1 MVPSRALIAVLAA
14 CSTISTAACA
24 RSTSTGDAERGRRA
38 FIEYKCTT
46 CHDVV
51 GEKLPPASV
60 TPAVTLGGRVLLPPS
75 EEKLKAD
82 ITLPS
87 SHFAVGYPSEQ
98 IMKDGKS
105 RMPDYSKVLKGEQVA
120 DLVAY
125 LRTRYKQGLPSAT
138 Q

>member
-1 MVPSRALIAVLAA
+1 MMPSRALVATVAVALASA
-14 CSTISTAACA
+14 AACA
-24 RSTSTGDAERGRRA
+24 RSTSAGDPERGRRA
-38 FIEYKCTT
+38 FVENKCTT

-75 EEKLKAD
+75 EEKLTAD

-98 IMKDGKS
+98 IMKDGQS

-125 LRTRYKQGLPSAT
+125 LRSRYKQGLPSAT

>member
-1 MVPSRALIAVLAA
+1 MLPSRALVALLAVGLASA
-14 CSTISTAACA
+14 AACA
-24 RSTSTGDAERGRRA
+24 RSASTGDPERGRRA
-38 FIEYKCTT
+38 FIDYKCTT
-46 CHDVV
+46 CHEVV
-51 GEKLPPASV
+51 GETLPPASV
-60 TPAVTLGGRVLLPPS
+60 TPAITLGGRVLLPPS
-75 EEKLKAD
+75 EEKLTAD

-87 SHFAVGYPSEQ
+87 SHFAVGYPSQQ
-98 IMKDGKS
+98 IMKDGQS

>member
-1 MVPSRALIAVLAA
+1 MLRSRTLVAVVAVTLAA
-14 CSTISTAACA
+14 AAACA
-24 RSTSTGDAERGRRA
+24 RSTSAGDPERGRRA

-51 GEKLPPASV
+51 GETLPPASV

-75 EEKLKAD
+75 EEKLKTD

-98 IMKDGKS
+98 IMKDGQS

>member
-1 MVPSRALIAVLAA
+1 MLPSRALITVVAVALASAA
-14 CSTISTAACA
+14 CG
-24 RSTSTGDAERGRRA
+24 RSTSAGDPERGRRA

-46 CHDVV
+46 CHEVV
-51 GEKLPPASV
+51 GETLPPASV
-60 TPAVTLGGRVLLPPS
+60 TPAITLGGRVLLPPS

-98 IMKDGKS
+98 ITRDGRS
-105 RMPDYSKVLKGEQVA
+105 RMPDYSAVLKGEQVA

>member
-1 MVPSRALIAVLAA
+1 MVPSRPLIAIVALA
-14 CSTISTAACA
+14 SISTAACA
-24 RSTSTGDAERGRRA
+24 RSTSAGDPERGRRA

-51 GEKLPPASV
+51 GETLPPASV

-75 EEKLKAD
+75 EDRLRSD

-125 LRTRYKQGLPSAT
+125 LRSRYTQGLPSAT